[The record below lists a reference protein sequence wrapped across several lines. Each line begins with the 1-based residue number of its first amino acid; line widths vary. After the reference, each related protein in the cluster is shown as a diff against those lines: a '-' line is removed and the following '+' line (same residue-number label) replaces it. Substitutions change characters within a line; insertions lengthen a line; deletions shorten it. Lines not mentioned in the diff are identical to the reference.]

1 MAIPY
6 NTTVTGT
13 SIRDALDGH
22 LRVKHSGS
30 WQHVE
35 DVNVKDGGSWRDVKE
50 VWIKQGG
57 SWRLVHEGEHFL
69 FNVQINDAGTGDWS
83 LANWITGQG
92 YNGNNKRCC
101 YS

>member
-57 SWRLVHEGEHFL
+57 SWRLVHEGENFL
-69 FNVQINDAGTGDWS
+69 FNVQINVLVPVDELTLPAKVVALTVPP
-83 LANWITGQG
+83 
-92 YNGNNKRCC
+92 K
-101 YS
+101 